1 MASLGNV
8 ETCRAS
14 HGEDGS
20 TVIEVKT
27 LEDVTI
33 IIDSAPYGVER
44 PGNALRLALV
54 LISASRNSKVNVFLL
69 GDGVSIA
76 KRGQSPPQGY
86 YNLETMV
93 SELVGKRRSC
103 TGLRHMSEVE
113 GTEQGRPSQRH
124 RGGYDDG
131 VGQVGRRESPC
142 TKVLTCEEKRRW
154 PDLPKKENRN
164 HDEH

>member
-1 MASLGNV
+1 MDSSGNV

-20 TVIEVKT
+20 TVIEVKS

-44 PGNALRLALV
+44 PWNALRLALA

-93 SELVGKRRSC
+93 SELVGKGRVVQACGTCLKSR
-103 TGLRHMSEVE
+103 GLSKEDLVKGIEV
-113 GTEQGRPSQRH
+113 GTMMGLAKWV
-124 RGGYDDG
+124 D
-131 VGQVGRRESPC
+131 ESRL
-142 TKVLTCEEKRRW
+142 VLTF
-154 PDLPKKENRN
+154 
-164 HDEH
+164 